1 VGSIRFTLR
10 RPHVTFNRSGQTAS
24 YSTITHPPDVINL
37 HPGDSGQKSVVR
49 WTAPSSA
56 TIKIEGRFEGIDT
69 HGTTTDVAV
78 VRNSRGS
85 ATTLFSGTI
94 EGYYDR
100 TAEIPR
106 PSATAPFSLTKSVG
120 AGDTIEFVV
129 GYGSNANHGFDS
141 TGLSATIT
149 Y

>member
-1 VGSIRFTLR
+1 
-10 RPHVTFNRSGQTAS
+10 
-24 YSTITHPPDVINL
+24 
-37 HPGDSGQKSVVR
+37 VVR

-78 VRNSRGS
+78 VKNME
-85 ATTLFSGTI
+85 TQPLFSRTI
-94 EGYYDR
+94 DGYYGEDKL
-100 TAEIPR
+100 PQ
-106 PSATAPFSLTKSVG
+106 SAVAPFAFTTSVRP
-120 AGDTIEFVV
+120 GDTIEFVV
-129 GYGSNANHGFDS
+129 GYGAGPNANHGFDS